1 MLKNIQ
7 IELKNKGRQLFS
19 SVESRIALRG
29 LNARQRVNRWY
40 GERFAE
46 CFEVE
51 TEYERDKYAINV
63 LVPIVMKIL
72 PYI

>member
-1 MLKNIQ
+1 M
-7 IELKNKGRQLFS
+7 
-19 SVESRIALRG
+19 RG

-51 TEYERDKYAINV
+51 TEYERDKYEINV
-63 LVPIVMKIL
+63 LVPFVMKIVPFIGDNFVL
-72 PYI
+72 M